1 MATAAATE
9 SLPLLERLVGF
20 PTVSRDSNLPL
31 IDFVRDFLA
40 GRGIASTLVA
50 DGSGRKANLFAT
62 IGAGDD
68 GGIMLSGHTDV
79 VPVDGQDWR
88 SDPFRLVEREG
99 RLYGRG
105 TADMKGFLACALR
118 AADQASRRRLKAP
131 LHLAFSYD
139 EEIGCVGVRPMLKAL
154 RAASLQ
160 PSLCI
165 VGEPTS
171 MLVAAGHK
179 GKTGFRATCRGSSAH
194 SALAPTALNAIHLAV
209 DFIQRLRARQA
220 GLALGAGQDPAF
232 SVPYTTI
239 HAGIIAGGIALN
251 IVPDRCTVDFEIRN
265 LAADSPDQ
273 IIAAIRSDAEVL
285 SEAGQAIAPNAA
297 IRIETLNA
305 YPGLDTPLD
314 DTAVRFVQALTQ
326 EGDPIKV
333 DFGTEGGL
341 IHQTLGCS
349 TVICG
354 PGSMVQGHKADEF
367 ITPDQITLCDRMMDR
382 IVDHLSS

>member
-1 MATAAATE
+1 MPTDAATE
-9 SLPLLERLVGF
+9 SLPLLERLVSF
-20 PTVSRDSNLPL
+20 PTVSRDSNIPL
-31 IDFVRDFLA
+31 IAFVRDFLA
-40 GRGIASTLVA
+40 QRGIESMLMAN
-50 DGSGRKANLFAT
+50 GSGLKANLFAT
-62 IGAGDD
+62 VGPSGD
-68 GGIMLSGHTDV
+68 GGILLSGHTDV
-79 VPVDGQDWR
+79 VPVDGQDWS
-88 SDPFRLVEREG
+88 SDPFRLVHRAG

-118 AADQASRRRLKAP
+118 AADQASRRRLRGP

-139 EEIGCVGVRPMLKAL
+139 EEVGCVGVRPMLDAL
-154 RAASLQ
+154 SAASLR

-171 MLVAAGHK
+171 MLVAIGHK
-179 GKTGFRATCRGSSAH
+179 GKTGFRATCCGSSAH

-209 DFIQRLRARQA
+209 DFVQRLRERQEM
-220 GLALGAGQDPAF
+220 LASGPNQDPAF

-239 HAGIIAGGIALN
+239 HAGIIAGGVAVN

-265 LAADSPDQ
+265 LASDAPDQ
-273 IIAAIRSDAEVL
+273 LLAAIHGDADAL
-285 SEAGQAIAPNAA
+285 CQAGHSIAPNAA

-305 YPGLDTPLD
+305 YPGLQTPSD
-314 DTAVRFVQALTQ
+314 DQAVRFVQALARP
-326 EGDPIKV
+326 GDPIKV

-341 IHQTLGCS
+341 IREKLGPA

-367 ITPDQITLCDRMMDR
+367 IAPDQMVLCDRMMDR
-382 IVDHLSS
+382 IVNHLAL